1 MAHLAYHNMT
11 VLINDTVFN
20 SHKDLIEKVVKEMGG
35 DSAKVDELVKK
46 LLDKTEL
53 KAKKDPNKPKRPKSA
68 FLLFCDDERA
78 KLIEKEKK
86 GLKGDAKFSL
96 GVVQKKLGELW
107 KKLPD
112 SKKKKYEEETEKEKE
127 AYYDKIT
134 EYETSLETNA

>member
-112 SKKKKYEEETEKEKE
+112 AKKKKYEEETEKEKE

>member
-11 VLINDTVFN
+11 VLINDTVFK

-112 SKKKKYEEETEKEKE
+112 AKKKKYEEETEKGKE

>member
-11 VLINDTVFN
+11 VLINNTVYE
-20 SHKDLIEKVVKEMGG
+20 SHKNLVEKVVKEMGG
-35 DSAKVDELVKK
+35 NSDKATELVKK
-46 LLDKTEL
+46 LLDKADL

-68 FLLFCDDERA
+68 FLMFCDDERA

-86 GLKGDAKFSL
+86 GLKNGEKFSL

-112 SKKKKYEEETEKEKE
+112 AKKKKYEEETEKEKE

>member
-11 VLINDTVFN
+11 VLINDTVFK
-20 SHKDLIEKVVKEMGG
+20 SHKDLIGKVVKEMGG

-112 SKKKKYEEETEKEKE
+112 AKKKKYEEETEKVKE